1 MSRSESTGIGWII
14 VSSEIDTCFKG
25 AGKDAFR
32 SACFLHQQR
41 ETTGYVLAVI
51 YAQAATSPTFRGL
64 ILPSPLILSFVESD
78 QFRSLGQEVRHL
90 TFTHSL
96 GSVKFIMGYK
106 PK

>member
-14 VSSEIDTCFKG
+14 VSSEIDTCFKRV
-25 AGKDAFR
+25 GKDAFR
-32 SACFLHQQR
+32 SACFLHQQL
-41 ETTGYVLAVI
+41 ETTGHVLAVM

-64 ILPSPLILSFVESD
+64 ILRSPLILSFVESD